1 MEEIR
6 LILNNKPTKW
16 GKAFYGVL
24 EELEITECCRL
35 IQEGSDST
43 ELYNKLKGSLNS
55 WWNKVLENEMLAI
68 LNSSYNMLYKEIL
81 LNVSGADYWDKKV
94 KIKENKEVW
103 ARIRCGCVGRAY
115 KKGFKD
121 WSCRLCN
128 WGEETLTHLIR
139 CPEAWKLQSDRS
151 IQCPYVTSI

>member
-1 MEEIR
+1 
-6 LILNNKPTKW
+6 
-16 GKAFYGVL
+16 
-24 EELEITECCRL
+24 
-35 IQEGSDST
+35 
-43 ELYNKLKGSLNS
+43 
-55 WWNKVLENEMLAI
+55 MLAI

-139 CPEAWKLQSDRS
+139 CPEAWKLQSDQTNEFMVNWMGNKREEELKDLLIETLS
-151 IQCPYVTSI
+151 GTSVVEELCEFIKIVEKKIKGEM